1 MKYVNASILVGG
13 WRGLWVSSIKFYVF
27 IGIVEGKLEWLWWGG
42 EVVVD
47 SKSKGK
53 VPRIKYSIA
62 TAFFLY
68 TYLIFIEQK
77 ESVLIETETVFLN
90 GEKKQFV

>member
-1 MKYVNASILVGG
+1 M
-13 WRGLWVSSIKFYVF
+13 
-27 IGIVEGKLEWLWWGG
+27 
-42 EVVVD
+42 VD

-90 GEKKQFV
+90 GEKKAIRLN